1 MPLLY
6 KFFNLIDKIKPAKT
20 AYAHCDIPC
29 GIYNSFPSMM
39 AAQTVLKMVQKIKEL
54 TKDPDKMTVNDRNN
68 FVRMVN
74 VKEEHA
80 QLCKKE
86 ILILWTDYFKPE
98 HLKMFPDL
106 HEKVWN
112 ACKLCSK
119 NKQEINEGVA
129 NELIEAVHEIGHMW
143 EQAEEAKRKV
153 SK

>member
-1 MPLLY
+1 MSFLHSLFR
-6 KFFNLIDKIKPAKT
+6 FFDKISPAKI

-29 GIYNSFPSMM
+29 GIYNNFPSMM
-39 AAQTVLKMVQKIKEL
+39 AAQTVLKMVQKINEI
-54 TKDPDKMTVNDRNN
+54 TKNPDKMTINDRNN
-68 FVRMVN
+68 FIRMVN

-106 HEKVWN
+106 HEKVWK

-119 NKQEINEGVA
+119 NKQEVNEETA

-143 EQAEEAKRKV
+143 EKAEEAKK
-153 SK
+153 KK

>member
-1 MPLLY
+1 MSLLY
-6 KFFNLIDKIKPAKT
+6 KLLKIADKIKPAKI

-39 AAQTVLKMVQKIKEL
+39 AAQTVLKMVQKIKEI
-54 TKDPDKMTVNDRNN
+54 TTDQSKITINDRNN
-68 FVRMVN
+68 FIRMVM

-80 QLCKKE
+80 QICKKE

-106 HEKVWN
+106 HEKVWA

-119 NKQEINEGVA
+119 NKQEVNE
-129 NELIEAVHEIGHMW
+129 ELAQQLIDAVHDIGHMW
-143 EQAEEAKRKV
+143 EQAEETKKKAAK
-153 SK
+153 

>member
-1 MPLLY
+1 MPFLHSLFE
-6 KFFNLIDKIKPAKT
+6 FFDKIKPSKI

-29 GIYNSFPSMM
+29 GIYNNFPSMM
-39 AAQTVLKMVQKIKEL
+39 AAQTVLKMVQKINEI

-106 HEKVWN
+106 HEKVWK

-119 NKQEINEGVA
+119 NKQEVNEEAA
-129 NELIEAVHEIGHMW
+129 NQLIEAVHEIGCMW
-143 EQAEEAKRKV
+143 EKAEEEKKKAAK
-153 SK
+153 